1 MKMPCRKL
9 ALGAAVSLSI
19 LLLCGFAAAEDKL
32 KPFVDKTYSVIKE
45 VDTRIGEFLFSL
57 FPSFRESLNATMKS
71 MDRVFPFIAGFHWV
85 FYVAIF
91 IGILATLSRLYDISK
106 RYVINSIL
114 GIALLLIFIHVLG
127 VELKITLLT
136 LIITALL
143 GVPGVLF
150 VLILHYMGIV
160 I

>member
-1 MKMPCRKL
+1 MPSRKIL
-9 ALGAAVSLSI
+9 VGASI
-19 LLLCGFAAAEDKL
+19 TLLLLLGCGLASAEDRL
-32 KPFVDKTYSVIKE
+32 KPYVDKIYPVIME
-45 VDTRIGEFLFSL
+45 VDNRIGEFIFAL
-57 FPSFRESLNATMKS
+57 FPTFRESLTATMKS
-71 MDRVFPFIAGFHWV
+71 MDRAFPFIAGFHWV

-114 GIALLLIFIHVLG
+114 GIVLLLVLIHVLG
-127 VELKITLLT
+127 VELKITLFT
-136 LIITALL
+136 LIATALL
-143 GVPGVLF
+143 GIPGVLL